1 MFIFFCINNF
11 VFIDYFDL
19 KLGLGLNVFI
29 GEIGAGKFI
38 ILDVINVILGV
49 KIDCCIIRIGIR

>member
-11 VFIDYFDL
+11 VFIDYFEL
-19 KLGLGLNVFI
+19 KLGFGLNVFI
-29 GEIGAGKFI
+29 GEIGVGKFI
-38 ILDVINVILGV
+38 ILDVFNVVLGV